1 MSHIEVFDITFFE
14 ILTIAILHTL
24 ILVSE
29 LHFCLR
35 LVLKH
40 FACVESAR
48 LRIVSGREF
57 VVAILVLVDFLVV
70 SLLKICLKI

>member
-14 ILTIAILHTL
+14 ILTIAILHML

-40 FACVESAR
+40 FACVKSAR

-57 VVAILVLVDFLVV
+57 VVAVLVLVDFLFR
-70 SLLKICLKI
+70 C